1 MTRVLLAGL
10 LMVLVGCTQAPTA
23 TTEPPAPPDS
33 STLTLSV
40 AEVREITP
48 PALESEPDFDLH
60 KPYTDTQPDFDMSV
74 ACQKLFNQDQK
85 FGEGG
90 RTSAPS
96 HIPGRAT
103 LESSRA
109 SLYTQT
115 ATQPNRSSAESRT
128 TCRLARKAIP
138 SRVTALHTR

>member
-60 KPYTDTQPDFDMSV
+60 KPYTPLVEQF
-74 ACQKLFNQDQK
+74 
-85 FGEGG
+85 
-90 RTSAPS
+90 
-96 HIPGRAT
+96 
-103 LESSRA
+103 
-109 SLYTQT
+109 
-115 ATQPNRSSAESRT
+115 
-128 TCRLARKAIP
+128 LARDGHVEIRL
-138 SRVTALHTR
+138 RVGPEVR